1 MNLTNV
7 KPIDIMVGRV
17 LTDQLSWFLNAG
29 YTVVKVASGGMDD
42 ATKVYFLVDL
52 SSCESIMANRGV
64 YPVTLLVSRWSER
77 ISQSVIGINIFEIR
91 EHVVG
96 YTTVSSEVAN
106 TSFLDNL
113 YRKNEWNIIFKGFTE
128 YGNDVVYPDVE
139 SLVNYK
145 LGNC

>member
-7 KPIDIMVGRV
+7 RPIDIMIGRV
-17 LTDQLSWFLNAG
+17 VTDQLNWFLNAG
-29 YTVVKVASGGMDD
+29 YTVVKVTSGGIND

-52 SSCESIMANRGV
+52 GSCESTMVNGGV

-77 ISQSVIGINIFEIR
+77 LSQRVEGINLFEIR

-106 TSFLDNL
+106 TSFLDSL
-113 YRKNEWNIIFKGFTE
+113 YKKNEWNIIFKGFTE
-128 YGNDVVYPDVE
+128 YGDDIVYPDVE
-139 SLVNYK
+139 ALVNYK
-145 LGNC
+145 LGNR

>member
-7 KPIDIMVGRV
+7 KPIDIMKSRV
-17 LTDQLSWFLNAG
+17 VTDQLSWFLNAG
-29 YTVVKVASGGMDD
+29 YTLVNVDSGGIND

-52 SSCESIMANRGV
+52 SSCEPAIANGGT

-77 ISQSVIGINIFEIR
+77 LSQRVEGINLFEIR

-106 TSFLDNL
+106 TSFLDSL
-113 YRKNEWNIIFKGFTE
+113 YKKNEWNIIFKGFTE
-128 YGNDVVYPDVE
+128 YGNDVVHPDVE
-139 SLVNYK
+139 ALVKYK

>member
-7 KPIDIMVGRV
+7 RPIDIMIGRV
-17 LTDQLSWFLNAG
+17 VTDQLNWFLNAG
-29 YTVVKVASGGMDD
+29 YTVVKVASGGMND
-42 ATKVYFLVDL
+42 AIKVYFLVDL
-52 SSCESIMANRGV
+52 GNCESTMANGGV

-77 ISQSVIGINIFEIR
+77 LSQRVEGVNLFEIR

-106 TSFLDNL
+106 TSFLDGL
-113 YRKNEWNIIFKGFTE
+113 YRQNEWNIIFKGFTE
-128 YGNDVVYPDVE
+128 YGKDVVHPDVE
-139 SLVNYK
+139 ALINCK

>member
-1 MNLTNV
+1 MNLMNV

-17 LTDQLSWFLNAG
+17 VTDQLSWFLNAG
-29 YTVVKVASGGMDD
+29 YTVVKVASGGIND

-52 SSCESIMANRGV
+52 TSCESTMANRGV

-77 ISQSVIGINIFEIR
+77 ISQRVEGINLFEIQ

-96 YTTVSSEVAN
+96 YTTVSSEAAN
-106 TSFLDNL
+106 TSFLDSL
-113 YRKNEWNIIFKGFTE
+113 YKKNEWNIIFKGFTE

-139 SLVNYK
+139 ALVNYK